1 MLGEGP
7 VQKPEDIQSP
17 SRLLEVLTHARV
29 VIYFYH
35 NWRITNAQLGC
46 DVCDEFSTCS
56 AEDGEAEFYEASVP
70 ALMGKTTVAELEQI
84 LALCGPLE
92 QPCVQIFEA
101 GQRIYTFVGPDLASI
116 KNRVRVAL
124 EYGRSDEC

>member
-7 VQKPEDIQSP
+7 ITELEDIQSP

-35 NWRITNAQLGC
+35 DWRRTNAQLGC
-46 DVCDEFSTCS
+46 NVCDEFGACS
-56 AEDGEAEFYEASVP
+56 AEDGEAEFYESSVP
-70 ALMGKTTVAELEQI
+70 AIMRATSGAELEQI
-84 LALCGPLE
+84 LKSCGPLE

-101 GQRIYTFVGPDLASI
+101 GRRIYTFIGLDLAHI